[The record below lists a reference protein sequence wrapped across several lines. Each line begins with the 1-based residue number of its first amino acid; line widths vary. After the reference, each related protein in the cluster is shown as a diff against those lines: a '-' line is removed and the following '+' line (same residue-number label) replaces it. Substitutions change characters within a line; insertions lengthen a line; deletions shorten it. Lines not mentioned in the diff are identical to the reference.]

1 MREHPFR
8 GITRSQMRAR
18 IDDAML
24 CDLDRR
30 IANACFVECCAS
42 DMEAGIAAGAEAGCV
57 VCPWRYSIPARNRQG
72 ASSMTK
78 ARKRRE
84 KIFMGFLLLHI
95 IVQQSARLW
104 LFYAAV
110 EKNAGIC

>member
-8 GITRSQMRAR
+8 GLTRSQMRAR

-42 DMEAGIAAGAEAGCV
+42 DMEAGIAAGCDRRTV
-57 VCPWRYSIPARNRQG
+57 
-72 ASSMTK
+72 
-78 ARKRRE
+78 KRHLPR
-84 KIFMGFLLLHI
+84 I
-95 IVQQSARLW
+95 IETL
-104 LFYAAV
+104 
-110 EKNAGIC
+110 NNG

>member
-8 GITRSQMRAR
+8 WITRSQMRAR

-42 DMEAGIAAGAEAGCV
+42 DMEAGIAAGCDRRTV
-57 VCPWRYSIPARNRQG
+57 
-72 ASSMTK
+72 
-78 ARKRRE
+78 KRHLPR
-84 KIFMGFLLLHI
+84 I
-95 IVQQSARLW
+95 IETL
-104 LFYAAV
+104 
-110 EKNAGIC
+110 NNG

>member
-8 GITRSQMRAR
+8 GLTRSQMRSR

-42 DMEAGIAAGAEAGCV
+42 DMEAGIAAGCDRRTV
-57 VCPWRYSIPARNRQG
+57 
-72 ASSMTK
+72 
-78 ARKRRE
+78 KRHLPR
-84 KIFMGFLLLHI
+84 I
-95 IVQQSARLW
+95 IETLN
-104 LFYAAV
+104 
-110 EKNAGIC
+110 KG

>member
-8 GITRSQMRAR
+8 GLTRSQMRAR

-42 DMEAGIAAGAEAGCV
+42 DMEAGIAAGCDRRTV
-57 VCPWRYSIPARNRQG
+57 
-72 ASSMTK
+72 
-78 ARKRRE
+78 KRHLPR
-84 KIFMGFLLLHI
+84 I
-95 IVQQSARLW
+95 IETL
-104 LFYAAV
+104 
-110 EKNAGIC
+110 KNG

>member
-8 GITRSQMRAR
+8 GLTRSQMRAR

-42 DMEAGIAAGAEAGCV
+42 DVEAGIAAGCDRRTV
-57 VCPWRYSIPARNRQG
+57 
-72 ASSMTK
+72 
-78 ARKRRE
+78 KRHLPRIIE
-84 KIFMGFLLLHI
+84 TLNMG
-95 IVQQSARLW
+95 
-104 LFYAAV
+104 
-110 EKNAGIC
+110 

>member
-8 GITRSQMRAR
+8 GLTRSQMRAR

-42 DMEAGIAAGAEAGCV
+42 DMEAGIAAGCDRRTV
-57 VCPWRYSIPARNRQG
+57 
-72 ASSMTK
+72 
-78 ARKRRE
+78 KRHLPRIIE
-84 KIFMGFLLLHI
+84 TLNMG
-95 IVQQSARLW
+95 
-104 LFYAAV
+104 
-110 EKNAGIC
+110 

>member
-8 GITRSQMRAR
+8 GLTRSQMRAR

-42 DMEAGIAAGAEAGCV
+42 DVDAGVAAGCDRRTV
-57 VCPWRYSIPARNRQG
+57 
-72 ASSMTK
+72 
-78 ARKRRE
+78 KRHLPRIIE
-84 KIFMGFLLLHI
+84 TLNMG
-95 IVQQSARLW
+95 
-104 LFYAAV
+104 
-110 EKNAGIC
+110 

>member
-42 DMEAGIAAGAEAGCV
+42 DMEAGIAAGCDRRTV
-57 VCPWRYSIPARNRQG
+57 
-72 ASSMTK
+72 
-78 ARKRRE
+78 KRHLPRIIE
-84 KIFMGFLLLHI
+84 TLNMG
-95 IVQQSARLW
+95 
-104 LFYAAV
+104 
-110 EKNAGIC
+110 

>member
-8 GITRSQMRAR
+8 GLTRSQMRAR

-42 DMEAGIAAGAEAGCV
+42 DIEAGIAAGCDRRTV
-57 VCPWRYSIPARNRQG
+57 
-72 ASSMTK
+72 
-78 ARKRRE
+78 KRHLPR
-84 KIFMGFLLLHI
+84 I
-95 IVQQSARLW
+95 IETL
-104 LFYAAV
+104 
-110 EKNAGIC
+110 NNG

>member
-8 GITRSQMRAR
+8 GVTRSQMRAR

-42 DMEAGIAAGAEAGCV
+42 DVDAGVVAGCDRRTV
-57 VCPWRYSIPARNRQG
+57 
-72 ASSMTK
+72 
-78 ARKRRE
+78 KRHLPRIIE
-84 KIFMGFLLLHI
+84 TLNMG
-95 IVQQSARLW
+95 
-104 LFYAAV
+104 
-110 EKNAGIC
+110 

>member
-8 GITRSQMRAR
+8 GLTRSQMRAR

-42 DMEAGIAAGAEAGCV
+42 DVEAGIAAGCDRSTV
-57 VCPWRYSIPARNRQG
+57 
-72 ASSMTK
+72 
-78 ARKRRE
+78 KRHLPR
-84 KIFMGFLLLHI
+84 I
-95 IVQQSARLW
+95 IETL
-104 LFYAAV
+104 
-110 EKNAGIC
+110 NNG

>member
-8 GITRSQMRAR
+8 GVTRSQMRAR

-42 DMEAGIAAGAEAGCV
+42 DVDAGVAAGCDRRTV
-57 VCPWRYSIPARNRQG
+57 
-72 ASSMTK
+72 
-78 ARKRRE
+78 KRHLPRIIE
-84 KIFMGFLLLHI
+84 TLNMG
-95 IVQQSARLW
+95 
-104 LFYAAV
+104 
-110 EKNAGIC
+110 

>member
-8 GITRSQMRAR
+8 GFTRSQMRAR

-42 DMEAGIAAGAEAGCV
+42 DMEAGIAAGCDRRTV
-57 VCPWRYSIPARNRQG
+57 
-72 ASSMTK
+72 
-78 ARKRRE
+78 KRHLPR
-84 KIFMGFLLLHI
+84 I
-95 IVQQSARLW
+95 IETL
-104 LFYAAV
+104 
-110 EKNAGIC
+110 NNG

>member
-8 GITRSQMRAR
+8 GFTRSQMRAR

-42 DMEAGIAAGAEAGCV
+42 DVDAGVAAGCDRRTV
-57 VCPWRYSIPARNRQG
+57 
-72 ASSMTK
+72 
-78 ARKRRE
+78 KRHLPR
-84 KIFMGFLLLHI
+84 I
-95 IVQQSARLW
+95 IETL
-104 LFYAAV
+104 
-110 EKNAGIC
+110 NNG

>member
-8 GITRSQMRAR
+8 GFTRSQMRAR

-42 DMEAGIAAGAEAGCV
+42 DMEAGIAAGCD
-57 VCPWRYSIPARNRQG
+57 
-72 ASSMTK
+72 
-78 ARKRRE
+78 RRTVRRH
-84 KIFMGFLLLHI
+84 LPRI
-95 IVQQSARLW
+95 IETL
-104 LFYAAV
+104 
-110 EKNAGIC
+110 NNG

>member
-8 GITRSQMRAR
+8 GFTRSQMRAR

-42 DMEAGIAAGAEAGCV
+42 DMEAGTAAGCDMRTV
-57 VCPWRYSIPARNRQG
+57 
-72 ASSMTK
+72 
-78 ARKRRE
+78 KRHLPR
-84 KIFMGFLLLHI
+84 I
-95 IVQQSARLW
+95 IETL
-104 LFYAAV
+104 
-110 EKNAGIC
+110 NNG

>member
-8 GITRSQMRAR
+8 GFTRSQMRAR

-42 DMEAGIAAGAEAGCV
+42 DVDAGVAAGCDRRTV
-57 VCPWRYSIPARNRQG
+57 
-72 ASSMTK
+72 
-78 ARKRRE
+78 KRHLPRIIE
-84 KIFMGFLLLHI
+84 TLNMG
-95 IVQQSARLW
+95 
-104 LFYAAV
+104 
-110 EKNAGIC
+110 

>member
-8 GITRSQMRAR
+8 GLTRSQMRAR

-42 DMEAGIAAGAEAGCV
+42 DMEAGIAAGCDRRTG
-57 VCPWRYSIPARNRQG
+57 
-72 ASSMTK
+72 
-78 ARKRRE
+78 KRHLPR
-84 KIFMGFLLLHI
+84 I
-95 IVQQSARLW
+95 IETL
-104 LFYAAV
+104 
-110 EKNAGIC
+110 NNG

>member
-42 DMEAGIAAGAEAGCV
+42 DMEAGIAAGCDRRTV
-57 VCPWRYSIPARNRQG
+57 
-72 ASSMTK
+72 
-78 ARKRRE
+78 KRHLPR
-84 KIFMGFLLLHI
+84 I
-95 IVQQSARLW
+95 IETL
-104 LFYAAV
+104 
-110 EKNAGIC
+110 NNG